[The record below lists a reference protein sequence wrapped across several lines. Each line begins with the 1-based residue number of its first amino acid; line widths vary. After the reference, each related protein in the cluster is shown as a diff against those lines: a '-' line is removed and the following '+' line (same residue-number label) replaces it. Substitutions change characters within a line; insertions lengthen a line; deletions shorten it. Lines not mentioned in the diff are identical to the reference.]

1 LKGLFGKGAYGKEIE
16 IEEIFSNKKLELSEE
31 DILKNVQEIQKEQE
45 LSGGQVFNLGQA
57 FSMVL
62 ISHLAFFI

>member
-1 LKGLFGKGAYGKEIE
+1 MFGKGAYGKEIE

-57 FSMVL
+57 FSRVL